1 MFIVFQYMTKGCVLR
16 LFILSNI
23 QFYTMKKLI
32 TLAIAIVTLSITVNA
47 QHEHHS
53 NKAASDSVK
62 TASISQLLPIY
73 YSIKDALVAGKSEV
87 AATKAAE
94 FVKAINSIDM
104 KAFSTVD
111 HNAFMA
117 VNEKLA
123 FDAEHI
129 AETKEIAHQR
139 DHFKTFS
146 DNLFNFAKTVK
157 LSAQPVYQ
165 QYCPMKKAAWLS
177 SEPAI
182 KNPYYGSAM
191 LTCGSIKATLK

>member
-1 MFIVFQYMTKGCVLR
+1 
-16 LFILSNI
+16 
-23 QFYTMKKLI
+23 MKKLFI
-32 TLAIAIVTLSITVNA
+32 LAIAIVTLSTTVNA
-47 QHEHHS
+47 QHNHHAPQTS
-53 NKAASDSVK
+53 KDSLKTVSLSD
-62 TASISQLLPIY
+62 LLTTY
-73 YSIKDALVAGKSEV
+73 YSMKDALVASKAET
-87 AATKAAE
+87 AATKASE

-104 KAFSTVD
+104 KALSEAD
-111 HNAFMA
+111 HTAFMA

-129 AETKEIAHQR
+129 AESKDITHQR

-146 DNLFNFAKTVK
+146 DNLLTLAKAVK

-177 SEPAI
+177 SEAAI

-191 LTCGSIKATLK
+191 LTCGSVKATL